1 MIRDICKAPTL
12 RMNKHSI
19 ARIVSIEMETVI
31 GSLTKREQT
40 HNVRIKKGS
49 SITMCKMHTDAR
61 AHAHIM

>member
-1 MIRDICKAPTL
+1 MIRAICEAPTL

-19 ARIVSIEMETVI
+19 TRIMSIEMETVI
-31 GSLTKREQT
+31 GSLTKSEQT

-49 SITMCKMHTDAR
+49 SITMCKMHTEAH